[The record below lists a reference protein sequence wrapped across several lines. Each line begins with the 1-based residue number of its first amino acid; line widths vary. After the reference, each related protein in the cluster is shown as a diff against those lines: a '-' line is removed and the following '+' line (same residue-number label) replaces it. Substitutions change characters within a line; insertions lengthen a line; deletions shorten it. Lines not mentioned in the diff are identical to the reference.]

1 MSAGPLVSVVLPVHD
16 GEQYLAAAIDSI
28 LSQTH
33 ANLELI
39 VIDDGSRDSSAA
51 IAASFAADPRL
62 RVVRNERNLGL
73 VATLNRGLGLARGEF
88 IARMDAD
95 DVAAPERLALQLQR
109 MIDDPGI
116 AVLGTNITFADA
128 TGSVV
133 GRPRSLPCGPALVRW
148 RLLRGT
154 CLYHPTVMLRR
165 AALGDE
171 RYSAEYIHAEDYDLW
186 LRLSRRHRLDN
197 LPQSLLLH
205 RRHGQSVSA
214 RHLETQLDSAARSL
228 RGHVQECYG
237 LALTPGQARA
247 LLDPRAFLERR
258 SDAADSPV
266 PVVRELERRFG
277 AVEAGASPDELR
289 AVRRDVAFVCW
300 KFAALCLMHWRDG
313 VLPARRVR
321 MLVAS
326 AVTLLGRPIA
336 AVSALYGD
344 QRQRRY
350 LSASPRRPGTFDV
363 TK

>member
-1 MSAGPLVSVVLPVHD
+1 MVLPVHD

-28 LSQTH
+28 LRQTH
-33 ANLELI
+33 AHLELI
-39 VIDDGSRDSSAA
+39 VIDDGSSDGSAA
-51 IAASFAADPRL
+51 IAASYADPRL

-73 VATLNRGLGLARGEF
+73 VATLNRGIELAHGEF

-95 DVAAPERLALQLQR
+95 DVAAPERLALQLQTHDR
-109 MIDDPGI
+109 RTRTSPCSAPTSPMPTRP
-116 AVLGTNITFADA
+116 AR
-128 TGSVV
+128 VV
-133 GRPRSLPCGPALVRW
+133 GHPRSLPCGPALVRW

-171 RYSAEYIHAEDYDLW
+171 RYAADYIHAEDYDLW

-228 RGHVQECYG
+228 RKHVQQRYG

-266 PVVRELERRFG
+266 PVVRELERRFV
-277 AVEAGASPDELR
+277 AVETEASADELR

-300 KFAALCLMHWRDG
+300 KFAALCFVHWRDG
-313 VLPARRVR
+313 VLAAAPRADAGRQCSD
-321 MLVAS
+321 VA
-326 AVTLLGRPIA
+326 GRPLA

-350 LSASPRRPGTFDV
+350 FSASSRSPGAFDV

>member
-1 MSAGPLVSVVLPVHD
+1 MNVGPLVSVVLPVHD

-28 LSQTH
+28 LRQTH
-33 ANLELI
+33 AHLELI
-39 VIDDGSRDSSAA
+39 VVDDGSGDGSAA
-51 IAASFAADPRL
+51 IAASYADPRL

-73 VATLNRGLGLARGEF
+73 VATLNRGIELARGEF

-95 DVAAPERLALQLQR
+95 DVAAPERLARQVRR
-109 MIDDPGI
+109 MVEDPEL
-116 AVLGTNITFADA
+116 AVLGTNITYADA
-128 TGSVV
+128 SGSVV

-171 RYSAEYIHAEDYDLW
+171 RYSAQFLHAEDYDLW

-228 RGHVQECYG
+228 RGHVQERFG

-266 PVVRELERRFG
+266 PVLRELERRFS
-277 AVEAGASPDELR
+277 ALETGASAGELH

-300 KFAALCLMHWRDG
+300 KFGALCLVHWRDG
-313 VLPARRVR
+313 LLPARRLR
-321 MLVAS
+321 MLAAS
-326 AVTLLGRPIA
+326 AVTLLGRPLA
-336 AVSALYGD
+336 AVAALG
-344 QRQRRY
+344 RR
-350 LSASPRRPGTFDV
+350 
-363 TK
+363 

>member
-28 LSQTH
+28 LRQTH
-33 ANLELI
+33 AHLELI
-39 VIDDGSRDSSAA
+39 VIDDGSSDGSAA
-51 IAASFAADPRL
+51 IAASFTDPRL

-73 VATLNRGLGLARGEF
+73 VATLNRGIGLARGEF

-109 MIDDPGI
+109 MIEDPDL
-116 AVLGTNITFADA
+116 AVLGTNITYADA
-128 TGSVV
+128 TGRVV

-171 RYSAEYIHAEDYDLW
+171 RYSPEYIHAEDYDLW

-214 RHLETQLDSAARSL
+214 RHLESQLDSAARSL
-228 RGHVQECYG
+228 RGHVQERYG

-266 PVVRELERRFG
+266 PVVRELERRFR
-277 AVEAGASPDELR
+277 AVETGASPDELR

-300 KFAALCLMHWRDG
+300 KFAALCFVHWRDG
-313 VLPARRVR
+313 VLAPRRVR

-326 AVTLLGRPIA
+326 AVTLLGRPLA

-350 LSASPRRPGTFDV
+350 FSASPRSPGAFDV

>member
-1 MSAGPLVSVVLPVHD
+1 MNAGPLVSVVLPVHD

-28 LSQTH
+28 LRQTH
-33 ANLELI
+33 AHFELI
-39 VIDDGSRDSSAA
+39 VIDDGSGDGSAA
-51 IAASFAADPRL
+51 IAASYVDPRL

-73 VATLNRGLGLARGEF
+73 VETLNRGIELARGEF

-95 DVAAPERLALQLQR
+95 DIAAPERLALQVQHMVAEPEL
-109 MIDDPGI
+109 
-116 AVLGTNITFADA
+116 AVLGTNITYADA

-133 GRPRSLPCGPALVRW
+133 GRPRGLPCGPALVRW

-171 RYSAEYIHAEDYDLW
+171 RYSAQFIHAEDYDLW

-228 RGHVQECYG
+228 RGHVQERYG

-258 SDAADSPV
+258 SEAADSPV
-266 PVVRELERRFG
+266 PVVRELERRFR
-277 AVEAGASPDELR
+277 AVEAGASPDELS

-300 KFAALCLMHWRDG
+300 KVAALCFVHWRDG
-313 VLPARRVR
+313 VLPARRLR
-321 MLVAS
+321 TLA
-326 AVTLLGRPIA
+326 ACGVTLLGRPIA

-350 LSASPRRPGTFDV
+350 FSASPRRPGTFDV

>member
-1 MSAGPLVSVVLPVHD
+1 MSAGPLISVVLPVHD
-16 GEQYLAAAIDSI
+16 GGKFLAAAIDSI
-28 LSQTH
+28 LRQAH

-39 VIDDGSRDSSAA
+39 VIDDGSSDDSAA
-51 IAASFAADPRL
+51 IAASYADPRL
-62 RVVRNERNLGL
+62 RLVRNERNLGL
-73 VATLNRGLGLARGEF
+73 VATLNRGLELARGEF

-95 DVAAPERLALQLQR
+95 DVAVPERLALQLQR
-109 MIDDPGI
+109 MIADPEL
-116 AVLGTNITFADA
+116 AVLGTNITYADA
-128 TGSVV
+128 SGKIV
-133 GRPRSLPCGPALVRW
+133 GHPRSLPCGSALLRW

-165 AALGDE
+165 ATLGDE

-214 RHLETQLDSAARSL
+214 RHLENQLDSAARSL
-228 RGHVQECYG
+228 RVHVQERYG

-266 PVVRELERRFG
+266 PVLRELERRFS
-277 AVEAGASPDELR
+277 AVESGASPEELH

-300 KFAALCLMHWRDG
+300 KFAALCCVHWRDG
-313 VLPARRVR
+313 VLPGRRLR
-321 MLVAS
+321 MLAAS

-336 AVSALYGD
+336 AVAALA
-344 QRQRRY
+344 RH
-350 LSASPRRPGTFDV
+350 
-363 TK
+363 